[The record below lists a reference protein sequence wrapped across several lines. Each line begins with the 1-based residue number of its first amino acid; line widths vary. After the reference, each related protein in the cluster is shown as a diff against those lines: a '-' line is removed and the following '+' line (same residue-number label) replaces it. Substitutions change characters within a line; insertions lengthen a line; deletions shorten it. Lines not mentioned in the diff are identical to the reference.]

1 MLKQR
6 FLVIATLF
14 ATLLF
19 SVACEPAGDDNFPP
33 QGNTYGTLQF
43 GEEQIPIN
51 FVHTDDG
58 EDLLLVIL
66 SPLTD
71 RSNLTTNVIFG
82 VKNEHLGKTLDVERF
97 YCNDDY
103 VIVYEDP
110 QCYYAPF
117 RRPQSGKIKM
127 QKSGDIVSID
137 VDVVLF
143 DGTPLRYQNE
153 VLPLK

>member
-33 QGNTYGTLQF
+33 QGSAYGTLQF
-43 GEEQIPIN
+43 GEERIPIN

-58 EDLLLVIL
+58 EDMLLVIL

-71 RSNLTTNVIFG
+71 RSNLTTSVIFG
-82 VKNEHLGKTLDVERF
+82 VKNEHLGKILDVERF